1 MIAPTTQT
9 VFRSTFLFVV
19 ALAFACDQPST
30 VPIGLDRCQTPGTD
44 PLELTALGPTD
55 RSHWLQPW
63 RAYLD
68 TWPASRMR
76 DAIGIGVPAKSFD
89 TEQLSVLAEHGFA
102 RGSLVM
108 QWAAA
113 QYADPQTI
121 NDGEKARLVVRLQ
134 VMRKAKLR
142 PLLLLYG
149 HEGTPAPLMPWRL
162 NVIEAAPVGART
174 VKVSM
179 GDVARI
185 VPGRTGFNELT
196 GYIAAEV
203 LITNVDAGGNAAL
216 SRPLP
221 VALASGE
228 HDVSTL
234 AYLPWTTPVLVGGQP
249 NPAFEETL
257 SGWLAFVRSV
267 VAIAQTTLGDDGF
280 DIELWNE
287 LVTGSRY
294 LNINNY
300 YDPPIDTSLEVR
312 TIARAIVARTTSM
325 LRNSGLPVPH
335 MGIGN
340 GFANTDWTFA
350 SSTEDPG
357 ITAMDRHISNQT
369 LLFPAEATLE
379 TARALDAMGSP
390 AGHRDPSGVWIEA
403 FSPTYD
409 VLFPELPL
417 TAILPYA
424 ARRPGQIIRDL
435 APITTLDENGVAH
448 GRNIG
453 PPGAKIPPD
462 VWITDVSTRPRSG
475 ASAPLGWSGAD
486 RIRFQTKSVLR
497 TLSAYVSKGASALFF
512 YAPEDDLALVDH
524 SDPAGGP
531 ILQALAR
538 FRAAFDG
545 PELLT
550 TKRSLSFIGVR
561 GCDNSLLLKGN
572 GTPAFPDLVQR
583 DAVAFFPF
591 QKSDTQFIAATYVM
605 TRDLMQEHAAPGT
618 ARRFDLP
625 ERAYDLVIEGVR
637 GNDVL
642 VEASD
647 PMDGRSIEITVKAR
661 SANRIVVTAL
671 LTDSVRL
678 LHLSEP

>member
-1 MIAPTTQT
+1 MIGAASYPGLRCTLLL
-9 VFRSTFLFVV
+9 VA
-19 ALAFACDQPST
+19 ALACACFQPST
-30 VPIGLDRCQTPGTD
+30 VPIGADRCQTPGTD
-44 PLELTALGPTD
+44 PFELTALGPTD
-55 RSHWLQPW
+55 RSQWLQPW

-76 DAIGIGVPAKSFD
+76 DAIGIGVPPMSFD
-89 TEQLSVLAEHGFA
+89 TQQLSVLSEHGFV
-102 RGSLVM
+102 RGLFVV

-113 QYADPQTI
+113 QYSDPQTL
-121 NDGEKARLVVRLQ
+121 NDAERMRLVARLQ
-134 VMRKAKLR
+134 AMRKARLR

-149 HEGTPAPLMPWRL
+149 HEGSPAPLIPWRL
-162 NVIEAAPVGART
+162 NVIEAAPAGART
-174 VKVSM
+174 LKISA

-185 VPGRTGFNELT
+185 VPGRTGFDELT

-203 LITNVDAGGNAAL
+203 LITIVDSSGNATL

-234 AYLPWTTPVLVGGQP
+234 AFSPWTKPILAGGQP
-249 NPAFEETL
+249 NPTFEDTL

-267 VAIAQTTLGDDGF
+267 VAIAQTTLGDDEF

-287 LVTGSRY
+287 LVTGSRF

-300 YDPPIDTSLEVR
+300 YDPPIDSNLDVR
-312 TIARAIVARTTSM
+312 TIARAIVTRTTAM
-325 LRNSGLPVPH
+325 FRSGGLSLAR

-340 GFANTDWTFA
+340 GFANTDWSFA

-357 ITAMDRHISNQT
+357 ITALDRHISNKT
-369 LLFPAEATLE
+369 MRFPDEATLE
-379 TARALDAMGSP
+379 TARALDATGAP
-390 AGHRDPSGVWIEA
+390 AGHRDSNGVWIEA

-424 ARRPGQIIRDL
+424 ARRPGQLIRDL

-448 GRNIG
+448 GRNVG
-453 PPGAKIPPD
+453 PPGAKVPPA
-462 VWITDVSTRPRSG
+462 VWITAVSTRPRSG
-475 ASAPLGWSGAD
+475 TSAPTGWSDAD
-486 RIRFQTKSVLR
+486 RVRFQTKSVLR
-497 TLSAYVSKGASALFF
+497 TLSAYVSKGASALYF
-512 YAPEDDLALVDH
+512 YAPEDELALIDH
-524 SDPAGGP
+524 NDPTGGP
-531 ILQALAR
+531 ILQALSR

-545 PELLT
+545 PSLFAT
-550 TKRSLSFIGVR
+550 SRNLSFIGVR
-561 GCDNSLLLKGN
+561 GCDASLLLKGN
-572 GTPAFPDLVQR
+572 GTTAFPDLARR

-591 QKSDTQFIAATYVM
+591 QKSDTQFVAATYVM
-605 TRDLMQEHAAPGT
+605 TRDLMQEHAPGT
-618 ARRFDLP
+618 AFRFDLP
-625 ERAYDLVIEGVR
+625 EREYDLVIEGVR

-647 PMDGRSIEITVKAR
+647 PMDGRSIEVTVKSR
-661 SANRIVVTAL
+661 SANRIVVTTML
-671 LTDSVRL
+671 NDSVRF